1 MNDQTSNNPLDVIS
15 QALKEL
21 VENRTANDLVFQDVR
36 YVEFK
41 NKKGNSNVG
50 KGLIFTGDG
59 HTKQFILSNFDNFFS
74 SENINIAKEKHFSID
89 NIPVLT
95 ATDLGSNIVNSNLR
109 KVGRL
114 KGLIVDGSV
123 TIDQYI
129 FYNSAAMRLGL
140 GTEAPNFALSVAEM
154 GIEVGLGTS
163 ETGQGV
169 VGTFAS
175 TPFNIV
181 TDNTER
187 ISIDGVG
194 NILLGNKNSFPI
206 NVQVHGKVNIGVN
219 SVDER
224 ADLQV
229 RGAIK
234 FAEKVH
240 QYGDNP
246 PQSGNYNRGDVVWN
260 SNPELGKYVGWICV
274 RQGNPGTWLPF
285 GEIKPQIK

>member
-41 NKKGNSNVG
+41 NKKGNNNVG

-74 SENINIAKEKHFSID
+74 SENINIAKEKHFAID

-95 ATDLGSNIVNSNLR
+95 STDLGSNVVNSNLR

-154 GIEVGLGTS
+154 GIEVGFGTS

-194 NILLGNKNSFPI
+194 NIVLGNKNSFPI
-206 NVQVHGKVNIGVN
+206 TVHVHGKVNIGVN

-240 QYGDNP
+240 QYADNP

-260 SNPELGKYVGWICV
+260 SSPEMGKYVGWICV